1 MKTETTSEP
10 ELETTAA
17 EISPAEPE
25 LRRASRLDSR
35 GGRSERECGLS
46 SAPGREIEELIPGAQ
61 RFVDVQKRETL
72 RLLDL
77 DERLQAL
84 RNATTARPR
93 KKMGRRKQLVFKVVH
108 RFPGAD
114 GRMVARLLDDI
125 KAPGLP
131 SMKGRKWAVCW
142 DSRDR
147 KLQHSVQKWVYEVRA
162 AAKADLSPVT
172 GR

>member
-1 MKTETTSEP
+1 MSDEVVEATLTS
-10 ELETTAA
+10 
-17 EISPAEPE
+17 AEPE
-25 LRRASRLDSR
+25 LRRATKLSSRS
-35 GGRSERECGLS
+35 GRSERECGS
-46 SAPGREIEELIPGAQ
+46 TASGRDITEFLPRAQ
-61 RFVDVQKRETL
+61 AFADAQTRETL

-84 RNATTARPR
+84 RNATTAKPR

-147 KLQHSVQKWVYEVRA
+147 KLQHSVQRWVYEVRA